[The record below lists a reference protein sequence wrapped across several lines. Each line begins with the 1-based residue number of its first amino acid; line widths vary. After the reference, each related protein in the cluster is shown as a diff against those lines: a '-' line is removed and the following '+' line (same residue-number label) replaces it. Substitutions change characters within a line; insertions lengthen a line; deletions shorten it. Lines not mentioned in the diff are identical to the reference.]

1 MRGMGRLA
9 VLAVTGVCTAGLAAC
24 GGGDDEALKGK
35 SADEV
40 AAQAVKATRQAES
53 MHLKGS
59 AQQKSGDSLTL
70 DIAVDSEKNCEGT
83 ISQQGATAQ
92 VRHKSATLYLK
103 GDEKY
108 WRSSLKQ
115 QGDADKIVPKVAGKW
130 VKMPAG
136 DDQLTGLCD
145 KQGLLAA
152 LDEDK
157 SERKGMSKD
166 GSASVDGTSAVKL
179 TKKSDGKTLT
189 MYVASEGKPY
199 ILKVTTTGGSAPE
212 STTFSDY
219 NKPVKPEQP
228 PTGDTVDLKQLATQ

>member
-1 MRGMGRLA
+1 MGRLA

-24 GGGDDEALKGK
+24 GGGDDEAFKGK

-179 TKKSDGKTLT
+179 TKKSGGKTLT

>member
-1 MRGMGRLA
+1 M
-9 VLAVTGVCTAGLAAC
+9 
-24 GGGDDEALKGK
+24 
-35 SADEV
+35 
-40 AAQAVKATRQAES
+40 
-53 MHLKGS
+53 
-59 AQQKSGDSLTL
+59 
-70 DIAVDSEKNCEGT
+70 
-83 ISQQGATAQ
+83 
-92 VRHKSATLYLK
+92 
-103 GDEKY
+103 
-108 WRSSLKQ
+108 
-115 QGDADKIVPKVAGKW
+115 PKVAGKW

>member
-1 MRGMGRLA
+1 MGRLA
-9 VLAVTGVCTAGLAAC
+9 AVAATGVCALSLTAC
-24 GGGDDEALKGK
+24 GGSDDDAFKGK

-40 AAQAVKATRQAES
+40 AAQAVKATRQADS
-53 MHLKGS
+53 MHLKGN
-59 AQQKSGDSLTL
+59 ARQEGEEALAL

-83 ISQQGATAQ
+83 VKQQGATAQ
-92 VRHKSATLYLK
+92 VRHKNATLYLK
-103 GDEKY
+103 GDEEY
-108 WRSSLKQ
+108 WRNSLKQ
-115 QGDADKIVPKVAGKW
+115 QAGADKLVPKVADKW

-136 DDQLTGLCD
+136 DDQLSGLCD

-157 SERKGMSKD
+157 SERKGMTKD
-166 GSASVDGTSAVKL
+166 GSTSVDGASAVKL
-179 TKKSDGKTLT
+179 TKKSGGKTLT

-219 NKPVKPEQP
+219 GKPVQPEQP
-228 PTGDTVDLKQLATQ
+228 AADDTVDLKQVAAQ

>member
-1 MRGMGRLA
+1 MGRLA
-9 VLAVTGVCTAGLAAC
+9 ALAVTGVCTAGLAAC
-24 GGGDDEALKGK
+24 GGGDDGAFKGK

-59 AQQKSGDSLTL
+59 AQQKSGDSLAL

-83 ISQQGATAQ
+83 IKQQGATAQ

-166 GSASVDGTSAVKL
+166 GSASVDGTQAVKL
-179 TKKSDGKTLT
+179 TKKSGGKTLT

-219 NKPVKPEQP
+219 NKPVEPEQP
-228 PTGDTVDLKQLATQ
+228 PAGDTVDLKQLAAR

>member
-1 MRGMGRLA
+1 M
-9 VLAVTGVCTAGLAAC
+9 TGVCTAGLAAC
-24 GGGDDEALKGK
+24 GGGDGEAFKGK

-59 AQQKSGDSLTL
+59 AQQKSGDSLAL

-83 ISQQGATAQ
+83 IKQQGATAQ

-166 GSASVDGTSAVKL
+166 GSASVDGTQAVKL
-179 TKKSDGKTLT
+179 TKKSGGKTLT

-219 NKPVKPEQP
+219 NKPVEPEQP
-228 PTGDTVDLKQLATQ
+228 PAGDTVDLKQLAAR

>member
-1 MRGMGRLA
+1 MGRLA
-9 VLAVTGVCTAGLAAC
+9 AVAATGVCAVSLAAC
-24 GGGDDEALKGK
+24 GGSGGDDDAFKGK

-40 AAQAVKATRQAES
+40 AAQAVKATRQADS

-59 AQQKSGDSLTL
+59 ARQEGGESLAL

-83 ISQQGATAQ
+83 VKQQGATAE

-108 WRSSLKQ
+108 WQNSLKQ
-115 QGDADKIVPKVAGKW
+115 QAGADKLVSKVAGKW

-136 DDQLTGLCD
+136 DDQLSGLCD

-166 GSASVDGTSAVKL
+166 GSTSVDGTPAVKL
-179 TKKSDGKTLT
+179 TKKSGGKTLT

-199 ILKVTTTGGSAPE
+199 ILKVTTAGGSAPE

-219 NKPVKPEQP
+219 GKPVQPEQP
-228 PTGDTVDLKQLATQ
+228 PAGATVDLKQLTAK

>member
-1 MRGMGRLA
+1 MGRLA
-9 VLAVTGVCTAGLAAC
+9 AVAATGVCAVSLAAC
-24 GGGDDEALKGK
+24 GGGGGDDDAFKGK

-40 AAQAVKATRQAES
+40 AAQAVKATRQADS

-59 AQQKSGDSLTL
+59 ARQEGGESLAL

-83 ISQQGATAQ
+83 VKQQGATAQ
-92 VRHKSATLYLK
+92 VRHKSAMLYLK

-108 WRSSLKQ
+108 WQNSLKQ
-115 QGDADKIVPKVAGKW
+115 KAGADKLVSKVADKW

-136 DDQLTGLCD
+136 DDQLSGLCD

-166 GSASVDGTSAVKL
+166 GSTSVDGTPAVKL
-179 TKKSDGKTLT
+179 TKKSGGKTLT

-219 NKPVKPEQP
+219 GKPVEPEQP
-228 PTGDTVDLKQLATQ
+228 PAGDTVDLKQLAAK